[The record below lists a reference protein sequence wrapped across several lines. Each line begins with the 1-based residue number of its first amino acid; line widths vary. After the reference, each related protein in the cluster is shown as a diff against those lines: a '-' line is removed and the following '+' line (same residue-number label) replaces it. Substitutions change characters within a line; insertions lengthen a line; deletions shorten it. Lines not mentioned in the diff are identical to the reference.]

1 MDPVVDY
8 APLVKRFLGEY
19 ASFKPSYGDVQVE
32 TVFDDT
38 QRHYGV
44 IYAGWAAGKRVHGS
58 VLHVDIRGGKIGIQH
73 DGTERGVAT
82 DLVEAG
88 VPKERIVLA
97 FQSPA
102 KRKMT
107 DFAQG

>member
-1 MDPVVDY
+1 MVPVSEY
-8 APLVKRFLGEY
+8 PELVKRFLREY

-32 TVFDDT
+32 AIFDDA
-38 QRHYGV
+38 QGHYEV
-44 IYAGWAAGKRVHGS
+44 IHAGWVAGKRVHGS
-58 VLHVDIRGGKIGIQH
+58 ILHVDIRDDKIWIQH

-107 DFAQG
+107 AFAQG